1 MAQFFY
7 AILPIALLNPVSH
20 AFLVPYRTSERVIA
34 SCLFSS
40 SNGDNASPTE
50 INRRSMLA
58 APVTALTSSL
68 LLRPQPSLALEG
80 TTNTGVEVTKFT
92 SKSCQNPAKRPSK
105 EFPLASF
112 GLQVYDD
119 ETAYKLTL
127 VALEVGYRNFFASV
141 LARNQKGFARAVKAS
156 GIPRDD
162 LYICGTVLSNRAQG
176 ERKAYAQTL
185 KGCEENMLAMNT
197 GGIDY
202 LDMIMLDYPGP
213 DAESIVGQWGAFQD
227 FQRDGLVTDLA
238 VSNFNNKQ
246 LDTIQLDKNTCSLPV
261 VNQLPY
267 SVTNHPKGLIAD
279 NAARGILVQSWSPLS
294 STLPKYKSVLANI
307 GSKYKKSA
315 AQVGLRWIVQNGA
328 SFCTQSQN
336 KAHFKEDLEIFD
348 FKLGEDEMNQISLLQ
363 PPPLLS

>member
-1 MAQFFY
+1 MK
-7 AILPIALLNPVSH
+7 I
-20 AFLVPYRTSERVIA
+20 
-34 SCLFSS
+34 
-40 SNGDNASPTE
+40 D
-50 INRRSMLA
+50 RRAVLA
-58 APVTALTSSL
+58 APATALASTL
-68 LLRPQPSLALEG
+68 LLKPQPSRALDD
-80 TTNTGVEVTKFT
+80 TINAGVEATKFT

-105 EFPLASF
+105 DFPLASF

-141 LARNQKGFARAVKAS
+141 LARNQKGFAKAIKAS

-176 ERKAYAQTL
+176 ARKAYAQTL
-185 KGCEENMLAMNT
+185 KGCEENMVAMNS

-213 DAESIVGQWGAFQD
+213 DSESILGQWGAFQD

-238 VSNFNNKQ
+238 VSNFSNKQ
-246 LDTIQLDKNTCSLPV
+246 LDVVQLDKNTCSFPV

-267 SVTNHPKGLIAD
+267 SVTNHPKGQIAD

-307 GSKYKKSA
+307 GSKYNKSA

-336 KAHFKEDLEIFD
+336 KAHFKAALV
-348 FKLGEDEMNQISLLQ
+348 LR
-363 PPPLLS
+363 